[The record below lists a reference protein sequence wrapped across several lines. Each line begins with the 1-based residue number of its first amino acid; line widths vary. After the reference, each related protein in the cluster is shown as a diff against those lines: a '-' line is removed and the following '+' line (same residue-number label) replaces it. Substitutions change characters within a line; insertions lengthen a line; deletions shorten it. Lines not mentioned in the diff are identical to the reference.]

1 MIVPVTTLT
10 LDFKQLIKDVNSL
23 IFKAADDIY
32 YEISCLLPE
41 ISHID
46 KDERSLFDSFLEN
59 KIPNDVELT
68 FYAMLLFLRAFPV
81 FKTKKSEDE
90 VMPWYFDKASH
101 KPWLKN
107 LESWVRAMRV
117 TFFLTII
124 TISESIK
131 FRIPRKLL

>member
-1 MIVPVTTLT
+1 MQLFENENISEKLAEASYNLEEPKIDNLLYAYIDSLTDLRSDDQHVIVPVTTLT

-81 FKTKKSEDE
+81 FKTKSQRMK
-90 VMPWYFDKASH
+90 
-101 KPWLKN
+101 
-107 LESWVRAMRV
+107 
-117 TFFLTII
+117 
-124 TISESIK
+124 
-131 FRIPRKLL
+131 

>member
-1 MIVPVTTLT
+1 MLREDIL
-10 LDFKQLIKDVNSL
+10 QLIKDVNSL

-68 FYAMLLFLRAFPV
+68 FYAF
-81 FKTKKSEDE
+81 
-90 VMPWYFDKASH
+90 
-101 KPWLKN
+101 
-107 LESWVRAMRV
+107 
-117 TFFLTII
+117 
-124 TISESIK
+124 
-131 FRIPRKLL
+131 IPSCFSCL